1 MIRVAVCDD
10 VQEVVAQVNSYLL
23 EYQNIRNRKFDII
36 SFNNAEDLRDHLK
49 TNNCDIIILDI
60 ELVKMNGVE
69 LGKWIRTELN
79 DHALKIIY
87 ISALDI
93 KEKQESAF
101 IKQQNEY
108 YVNQLTAVEELY
120 QTSREAQHSIKN
132 HLLTILPY
140 L

>member
-10 VQEVVAQVNSYLL
+10 VQEVVAQVNSYL
-23 EYQNIRNRKFDII
+23 
-36 SFNNAEDLRDHLK
+36 
-49 TNNCDIIILDI
+49 
-60 ELVKMNGVE
+60 
-69 LGKWIRTELN
+69 
-79 DHALKIIY
+79 
-87 ISALDI
+87 
-93 KEKQESAF
+93 
-101 IKQQNEY
+101 NEY

>member
-1 MIRVAVCDD
+1 
-10 VQEVVAQVNSYLL
+10 
-23 EYQNIRNRKFDII
+23 
-36 SFNNAEDLRDHLK
+36 
-49 TNNCDIIILDI
+49 
-60 ELVKMNGVE
+60 MNGVE

-120 QTSREAQHSIKN
+120 LTSREARHSIKN